1 MIDGG
6 RYLIVELAPPDD
18 EGGAARSRKRSA
30 GGSAIL
36 PQPQAEFRLSVEQI
50 RAFEGSLLDQLTEE
64 NGDGSAGLALREVG
78 DNTSAVRIPP
88 RDPALFGFAMEVYR

>member
-1 MIDGG
+1 MTSIK
-6 RYLIVELAPPDD
+6 YLLVQLAPPGRIPAD
-18 EGGAARSRKRSA
+18 AATPPVA
-30 GGSAIL
+30 
-36 PQPQAEFRLSVEQI
+36 QAVLSVEQI
-50 RAFEGSLLDQLTEE
+50 RAFKGSLLDQLTEE